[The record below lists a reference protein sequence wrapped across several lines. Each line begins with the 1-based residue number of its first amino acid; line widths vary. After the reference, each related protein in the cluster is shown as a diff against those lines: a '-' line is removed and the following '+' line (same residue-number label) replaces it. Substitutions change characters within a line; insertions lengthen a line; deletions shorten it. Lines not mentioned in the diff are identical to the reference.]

1 MFVSI
6 ASLDITGRT
15 VTQVVCTATNKW
27 VMKMWVICTLER
39 NYVQKKKEIMT
50 FAEKQMVLEN
60 MSSEKK

>member
-50 FAEKQMVLEN
+50 FAEK
-60 MSSEKK
+60 